1 VESIAYAISGGWASG
16 ISAYGTVLI
25 VGLVG
30 RLGLADTPEALQR
43 TDVLI
48 LVGVLA
54 AIEFVADKVAYVDSL
69 WDSVHTVVRPIIAG
83 VLGVL
88 IAGDASTL
96 EQALTA
102 TLTGGLALLSHAA
115 KAGLRLAVNTS
126 PEPASNIGVSAAEDL
141 SVAGVLLLAI
151 EYPWLAAGIALV
163 LLAITLGLAI
173 WLLKRIRRGWHRL
186 RDRYFADVST

>member
-1 VESIAYAISGGWASG
+1 MESIAYAISGGWASG

-30 RLGLADTPEALQR
+30 RLGFADTPEALQR

-69 WDSVHTVVRPIIAG
+69 WDSVHTVIRPIIAG

-115 KAGLRLAVNTS
+115 KAGL
-126 PEPASNIGVSAAEDL
+126 SAAEDL

-163 LLAITLGLAI
+163 LLATTLGLAI